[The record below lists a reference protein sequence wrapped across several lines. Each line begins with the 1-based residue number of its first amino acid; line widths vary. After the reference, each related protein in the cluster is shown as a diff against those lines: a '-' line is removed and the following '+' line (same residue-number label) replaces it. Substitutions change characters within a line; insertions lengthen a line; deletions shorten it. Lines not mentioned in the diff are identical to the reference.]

1 VLDFLTTL
9 LGDSQGF
16 IAYAMVFGILVA
28 CGLGV
33 PLPEDIS
40 LILGG
45 FLAHKGA
52 ASLPVMMVVGFMGI
66 LVGDSLIFFAG
77 RRLGGRLGRG
87 TGATQEAPKGG
98 GGFFA
103 RIVTPEKRARVE
115 GLFERHGQ
123 KIVCIARF
131 MPGVRAV
138 TYFTAGSVGMSYWRF
153 IFWDGLAALLSAPVF
168 IWLGF
173 HFGGELDMLISKFKE
188 GQYTVMGVLAVAA
201 VGFFLWRRSRNKRLA
216 AAQAQGNTAVTSSP
230 VSNDEPAAPTSGPRN
245 TVKGSG
251 SDPLF
256 KVASTSSP
264 EKVTVSVDPSRELMK
279 H

>member
-1 VLDFLTTL
+1 MQELLTNL
-9 LGDSQGF
+9 LGDAQGF
-16 IAYAMVFGILVA
+16 IAYATVFGILVA

-52 ASLPVMMVVGFMGI
+52 ASLPVMMAVGFAGI

-77 RRLGGRLGRG
+77 RRLGGKLGRDEG
-87 TGATQEAPKGG
+87 KA

-115 GLFERHGQ
+115 GLFEKHGQ

-168 IWLGF
+168 VWLGF
-173 HFGGELDMLISKFKE
+173 HFGSELDSLIDTFKE
-188 GQYTVMGVLAVAA
+188 GQYVVMAVLAV
-201 VGFFLWRRSRNKRLA
+201 GGIGYFLWRRKRQA
-216 AAQAQGNTAVTSSP
+216 ALRARTLGTPAVDP
-230 VSNDEPAAPTSGPRN
+230 VAVPARVQETVAAPLRN
-245 TVKGSG
+245 SATGKNE
-251 SDPLF
+251 PLF
-256 KVASTSSP
+256 EVPSVSAAP
-264 EKVTVSVDPSRELMK
+264 EKVSSSEPVRELQK
-279 H
+279 T

>member
-1 VLDFLTTL
+1 VYELLTHL
-9 LGDSQGF
+9 LSDSQGF
-16 IAYAMVFGILVA
+16 FAYAMVFGVLVA

-52 ASLPVMMVVGFMGI
+52 ASLPVMMFVGFAGI
-66 LVGDSLIFFAG
+66 LVGDSLIFLAG
-77 RRLGGRLGRG
+77 RRLGGKLGRNA
-87 TGATQEAPKGG
+87 GAS

-103 RIVTPEKRARVE
+103 RIVTAEKRARVE
-115 GLFERHGQ
+115 GLFAKHGE

-168 IWLGF
+168 VWLGYR
-173 HFGGELDMLISKFKE
+173 FGGQLDSFIARFHE
-188 GQYTVMGVLAVAA
+188 FQYVVLGVLAV
-201 VGFFLWRRSRNKRLA
+201 GGLGYFLWRRKKLA
-216 AAQAQGNTAVTSSP
+216 AQRASAAGASESDP
-230 VSNDEPAAPTSGPRN
+230 VAAPARMHELVSSQPRN
-245 TVKGSG
+245 SVTGKGE
-251 SDPLF
+251 PLF
-256 KVASTSSP
+256 EAASASSTTP
-264 EKVTVSVDPSRELMK
+264 EKLTASESVRELRK
-279 H
+279 T

>member
-1 VLDFLTTL
+1 VQEILTHI

-16 IAYAMVFGILVA
+16 FAYATVFGILVA

-52 ASLPVMMVVGFMGI
+52 ASLPVMMVVGFAGI

-77 RRLGGRLGRG
+77 RRLGGNLGRG
-87 TGATQEAPKGG
+87 GK

-103 RIVTPEKRARVE
+103 RIVTPEKRAKVE
-115 GLFERHGQ
+115 GLFVKHGQ

-138 TYFTAGSVGMSYWRF
+138 TYFTAGSVGMPFWRF

-173 HFGGELDMLISKFKE
+173 HFGGELDTLISKFKE
-188 GQYTVMGVLAVAA
+188 GQYVVLGVLLAMGIGYFVWRRRQAAQRAQAATVEPVSVPALVHESVAA
-201 VGFFLWRRSRNKRLA
+201 PLRPSVPSA
-216 AAQAQGNTAVTSSP
+216 S
-230 VSNDEPAAPTSGPRN
+230 E
-245 TVKGSG
+245 
-251 SDPLF
+251 PLF
-256 KVASTSSP
+256 VSAQEPGAADASH
-264 EKVTVSVDPSRELMK
+264 ELQK
-279 H
+279 S

>member
-1 VLDFLTTL
+1 M
-9 LGDSQGF
+9 LGDAQGF
-16 IAYAMVFGILVA
+16 IAYAAVFGILVA

-52 ASLPVMMVVGFMGI
+52 ASLPVMMVVGFAGI

-77 RRLGGRLGRG
+77 RRLGTKLGKNPS
-87 TGATQEAPKGG
+87 AS

-103 RIVTPEKRARVE
+103 RIVTPEKRAKVE
-115 GLFERHGQ
+115 GLFAKHGQ

-168 IWLGF
+168 VWLGF
-173 HFGGELDMLISKFKE
+173 HFGGELDMLIDKFKE
-188 GQYTVMGVLAVAA
+188 GQYAVMAVLVA
-201 VGFFLWRRSRNKRLA
+201 GGLGYFLWRRRRQ
-216 AAQAQGNTAVTSSP
+216 AAQRAQAVPGRSSSP
-230 VSNDEPAAPTSGPRN
+230 VATSVRN
-245 TVKGSG
+245 TVVPGVG
-251 SDPLF
+251 EPLF
-256 KVASTSSP
+256 DVASAAPAPEKTSSVEP
-264 EKVTVSVDPSRELMK
+264 VRELQK
-279 H
+279 S

>member
-1 VLDFLTTL
+1 MQDLLTQL

-16 IAYAMVFGILVA
+16 IAYATVFGILVA

-52 ASLPVMMVVGFMGI
+52 ASLPVMMVVGFAGI

-77 RRLGGRLGRG
+77 RRLGGKLGRG
-87 TGATQEAPKGG
+87 SDGKG

-115 GLFERHGQ
+115 GLFTRHGQ

-138 TYFTAGSVGMSYWRF
+138 TYFTAGSVGMPYWRF

-168 IWLGF
+168 VWLGF

-188 GQYTVMGVLAVAA
+188 GQYAVMGVLAVAA
-201 VGFFLWRRSRNKRLA
+201 IGYFLWRRSRA
-216 AAQAQGNTAVTSSP
+216 AAKKAQASSEAAFTP
-230 VSNDEPAAPTSGPRN
+230 VSTPSNSSEEPSAESAAPRN
-245 TVKGSG
+245 NVKGG
-251 SDPLF
+251 SEPLF
-256 KVASTSSP
+256 KVSSTSS
-264 EKVTVSVDPSRELMK
+264 EKSPVTGSSRELMK